1 MIKEIKLK
9 SQKLHKKQIELVEAQ
24 CNLPNK
30 YYLSLQ
36 GRNAGKTSVSINIM
50 LYEVLTHPETNLYFI
65 SQTHQFSKT
74 IFDKVVKQ
82 SLYFIDGY
90 NKSDKI
96 IKFKNGSV
104 ISFFSFQNYENLR
117 GNNFADI
124 IILDEACRLPNLAW
138 ESVLKQLCYKPKKV
152 LLLTTPRSKKNQ
164 VYTFQNTF
172 NPYVVKATTFDNPH
186 ISDEDKELTKLQEG
200 TPLYRQETLA
210 EQIDDGGMVFKTNN
224 LVVTD
229 TLKSNIYYTGVDL
242 AVEQDQTVI
251 TTINEHYQI
260 VDIERFQK
268 TTYEEIINRIIKH
281 QLKQKSNLMIEKN
294 NFGGSIIESVAKK
307 CVVKPFVTTN
317 DSKQKIISRLQFVL
331 DNGNLKFSPF
341 VSEEMQMNLL
351 FELDSFEYKFNSNGN
366 ITFSAPSGIT
376 DDMVMSLA
384 ICIQAKDNVG
394 QTPIFTP
401 IKNKHKMK

>member
-1 MIKEIKLK
+1 MKEIKLK
-9 SQKLHKKQIELVEAQ
+9 SQKLHKKQLELVDAW
-24 CNLPNK
+24 CNLTNK

-50 LYEVLTHPETNLYFI
+50 LFEVLTHPTTNLYFI

-82 SLYFIDGY
+82 SKFFIESY

-96 IKFKNGSV
+96 IKYKNGSQ

-138 ESVLKQLCYKPKKV
+138 ESVVKQLCYKPKKV

-172 NPYVVKATTFDNPH
+172 NPIVVKATTFDNPH
-186 ISDEDKELTKLQEG
+186 ISDEDKELTKLQQG
-200 TPLYRQETLA
+200 TPLYNQETLA

-224 LVVTD
+224 LIKETQ
-229 TLKSNIYYTGVDL
+229 KQSSIYYTGVDL

-251 TTINEHYQI
+251 TTINQYYQI

-281 QLKQKSNLMIEKN
+281 QQKQKSNLMIEKN
-294 NFGGSIIESVAKK
+294 NFGGSIIEAVSKRCK
-307 CVVKPFVTTN
+307 VVPFTTTN
-317 DSKQKIISRLQFVL
+317 DSKQKIISRLQFQL
-331 DNGNLKFSPF
+331 DSGNLKYIDMLD
-341 VSEEMQMNLL
+341 EDIILKLL
-351 FELDSFEYKFNSNGN
+351 FELDSFEYKFTNNGN
-366 ITFSAPSGIT
+366 ITFSAPAGIT

-384 ICIQAKDNVG
+384 ICIQAKDNIQG
-394 QTPIFTP
+394 TPIITN
-401 IKNKHKMK
+401 IKNKHNIR